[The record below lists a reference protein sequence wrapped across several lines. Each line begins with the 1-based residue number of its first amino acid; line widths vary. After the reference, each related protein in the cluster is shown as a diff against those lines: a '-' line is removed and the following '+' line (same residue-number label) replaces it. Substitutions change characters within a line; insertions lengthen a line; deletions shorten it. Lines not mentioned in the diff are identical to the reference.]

1 MAHYSSRYIYY
12 EDEGKISLKSISMKR
27 LVFASYAQFGVNAGF
42 EVIVGARNGIRQT
55 THYPWRPIICDKP
68 IRFILMDLLRGR
80 LGTCIVAKV
89 MYSVACLE

>member
-42 EVIVGARNGIRQT
+42 EGFMGASNGIRI
-55 THYPWRPIICDKP
+55 RPIFSRRPEFVKTSKDFFTN
-68 IRFILMDLLRGR
+68 RD
-80 LGTCIVAKV
+80 
-89 MYSVACLE
+89 

>member
-42 EVIVGARNGIRQT
+42 EEIMGARNGMRST
-55 THYPWRPIICDKP
+55 SHFLAET
-68 IRFILMDLLRGR
+68 
-80 LGTCIVAKV
+80 
-89 MYSVACLE
+89 

>member
-42 EVIVGARNGIRQT
+42 EVIMGARNGIR
-55 THYPWRPIICDKP
+55 PRPIFARRPEFVKW
-68 IRFILMDLLRGR
+68 ILEKLYEPGLNLSCG
-80 LGTCIVAKV
+80 
-89 MYSVACLE
+89 

>member
-42 EVIVGARNGIRQT
+42 EEAMGARNGIRKRT
-55 THYPWRPIICDKP
+55 IFSRRPVFVKFSFGKFYESGLNLSC
-68 IRFILMDLLRGR
+68 G
-80 LGTCIVAKV
+80 
-89 MYSVACLE
+89 